1 MKGGAD
7 VEWIHYMLGF
17 SSGWFALMAFDHGNK
32 KELGYM
38 FAAILMMCL
47 VTGIMFLWKLSLI
60 GSDIVFSEDEKKHMI
75 VIGKQLGFEVT
86 FDESIKGIH
95 LNGEEVN
102 LEEIFPELKE
112 MNEEKSS
119 D

>member
-1 MKGGAD
+1 M
-7 VEWIHYMLGF
+7 
-17 SSGWFALMAFDHGNK
+17 
-32 KELGYM
+32 
-38 FAAILMMCL
+38 
-47 VTGIMFLWKLSLI
+47 
-60 GSDIVFSEDEKKHMI
+60 FSEDEKKHMI